1 MMMMM
6 MMMMMMIIIIIIII
20 MVGQTKI
27 ENFMDY
33 NLNDFFFSLV
43 SNKLIFILLVY
54 VLYSQI

>member
-6 MMMMMMIIIIIIII
+6 MMMMIIIIIII

-33 NLNDFFFSLV
+33 NLNDLFFSLV
-43 SNKLIFILLVY
+43 SNKLIFILSVY

>member
-6 MMMMMMIIIIIIII
+6 MIIIIIIIII

-33 NLNDFFFSLV
+33 NLNDFFFHLFQDRKSV
-43 SNKLIFILLVY
+43 V
-54 VLYSQI
+54 